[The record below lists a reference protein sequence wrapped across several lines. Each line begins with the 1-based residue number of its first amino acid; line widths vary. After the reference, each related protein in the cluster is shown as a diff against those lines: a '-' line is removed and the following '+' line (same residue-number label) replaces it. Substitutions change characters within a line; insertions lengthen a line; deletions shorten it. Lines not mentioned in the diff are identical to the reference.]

1 VRERDFGR
9 ECPCSQAGYDINIED
24 GKPRD
29 KKGGGSLNIC
39 CTIYRPTGFFPS
51 NIFFLCRKN
60 ERKKERAEKRGN
72 EGERRE
78 KEGEKDDT

>member
-1 VRERDFGR
+1 LAESVHAVKQDTILISRME
-9 ECPCSQAGYDINIED
+9 SQGI
-24 GKPRD
+24 RR
-29 KKGGGSLNIC
+29 GGGSLNIC
-39 CTIYRPTGFFPS
+39 CTIYRPTVFFPS

-78 KEGEKDDT
+78 KKGEKDDT